1 MSAIGASLAGAA
13 VFAIAAIWLSMQ
25 GWLSRRSPNFS
36 LFGGAMRMLATGA
49 IAVGLC
55 LIAASV
61 AVMAGL
67 GAGWISIFALMI
79 IPVTFIV
86 IWRSLDVA
94 SHAFDGDRTGAV
106 ASVRRILDIGHH
118 QNLRTA

>member
-1 MSAIGASLAGAA
+1 M
-13 VFAIAAIWLSMQ
+13 FAIAAIWLSMQ

-36 LFGGAMRMLATGA
+36 LLGEAMRMLATGA

-79 IPVTFIV
+79 IPITFIV
-86 IWRSLDVA
+86 IWRSIDVA
-94 SHAFDGDRTGAV
+94 SHIYDGDRTGGV
-106 ASVRRILDIGHH
+106 ASVRRILDIGHQ